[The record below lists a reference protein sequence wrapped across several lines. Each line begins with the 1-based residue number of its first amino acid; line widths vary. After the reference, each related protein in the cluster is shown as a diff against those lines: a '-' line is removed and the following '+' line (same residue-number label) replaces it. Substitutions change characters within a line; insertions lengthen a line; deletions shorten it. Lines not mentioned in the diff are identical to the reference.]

1 MDGWLCIDGW
11 MHACMHGWIDGWGMC
26 ASPASWGFIFG
37 AARGRC
43 YRIVSAWHG
52 RWHGFAHI
60 WLALNRT
67 IHHNTISE
75 SFVCNVALCCA
86 NSFNIFQCTV
96 SPVLESDTMECGC
109 GGVFW
114 WCGGNHSD
122 SQDTRWLIVRSGVAN
137 GFVQRIRKP
146 ILLNGENDYQPL
158 DFVSFPSIS
167 RQTQYSYIYN
177 VYIYIYILYVCIYIY
192 IYCTSPKNPP
202 KIIFHWHLQCFRSNL
217 VYIYIFFRRY
227 NFSWK

>member
-1 MDGWLCIDGW
+1 MDGWLNGW
-11 MHACMHGWIDGWGMC
+11 MDACMHGWVDGWGMC
-26 ASPASWGFIFG
+26 ASPASSGFIFG

-75 SFVCNVALCCA
+75 SLVCNVALCCA

-114 WCGGNHSD
+114 WCGGSHSD
-122 SQDTRWLIVRSGVAN
+122 SQDTRWLIARSGVAN
-137 GFVQRIRKP
+137 GFAQKIRKP
-146 ILLNGENDYQPL
+146 ILLNGENDDQPL
-158 DFVSFPSIS
+158 DFVSFSSIS
-167 RQTQYSYIYN
+167 RQTQYSRYIYN
-177 VYIYIYILYVCIYIY
+177 VYIYIYIRMCVYIYIY
-192 IYCTSPKNPP
+192 IVPPP
-202 KIIFHWHLQCFRSNL
+202 KTHRRSYFIDIYSVFVAIFLI
-217 VYIYIFFRRY
+217 YIYI
-227 NFSWK
+227 